1 MAEPFNGKE
10 YRQGLHAGYLAA
22 ESQDPVKPC
31 PNTHRDFRAPVIID

>member
-31 PNTHRDFRAPVIID
+31 PNTHRARPRPVIID